1 MDERQTKVT
10 VEFLGEQYPIKGD
23 ADAERIMQVAAWLHD
38 RMKKIAQLNSRLT
51 SRQIA
56 IMTAMNLADDY
67 LKLEADYR
75 ALMEMVKQQ
84 TRKG

>member
-23 ADAERIMQVAAWLHD
+23 AEAERITRVAVWLND
-38 RMKKIAQLNSRLT
+38 RMKKIAQSNSRLS

-84 TRKG
+84 TR